1 MLCERS
7 SRLHHANQGVR
18 SSSDQLHKRGTH
30 SKGIASIYLCHPE
43 DVCAM
48 FFEHVKLTRNM
59 VGDEIAKGLAKFSQ
73 NSKYQPTTFATTH
86 PTTPSP
92 SATPTTSATQPSYG
106 MTLNYLSGQISP
118 AHKTAMTIYTPR
130 PIPISSMPTLA
141 IPDQGSIM
149 PPIVPPP
156 HRADSNTT
164 SEVRYAAPHTPP
176 NHLNKTTARIWEGV
190 EARLRDMGLSPISH
204 KIYQKPYP
212 NIFDLVGY
220 PTGWRVP
227 DFIKFDGEGS
237 RTTWEHVSQYLA
249 QLGEAG
255 SIEALRIQLFS
266 LSLIGTTFAWFSS
279 LPAYSIYGWEPLE
292 RKFHVHFYSGNSEAK
307 LEDLTSVRQTRDE
320 SVSDYFK

>member
-43 DVCAM
+43 DVCAI

-59 VGDEIAKGLAKFSQ
+59 VGDEVAKGLAKFSQ

-156 HRADSNTT
+156 PIVPTA
-164 SEVRYAAPHTPP
+164 TP
-176 NHLNKTTARIWEGV
+176 L
-190 EARLRDMGLSPISH
+190 ARLDTLHHTHPPI
-204 KIYQKPYP
+204 I
-212 NIFDLVGY
+212 
-220 PTGWRVP
+220 
-227 DFIKFDGEGS
+227 
-237 RTTWEHVSQYLA
+237 
-249 QLGEAG
+249 
-255 SIEALRIQLFS
+255 
-266 LSLIGTTFAWFSS
+266 
-279 LPAYSIYGWEPLE
+279 
-292 RKFHVHFYSGNSEAK
+292 
-307 LEDLTSVRQTRDE
+307 
-320 SVSDYFK
+320 